1 MTPGH
6 HIPIGDLT
14 LTGELIRARCKGRAD
29 ERRQPE
35 QCRDQRWRVA
45 VCAAT
50 RSLTSGIWPYSDSG
64 QDHTNS
70 AVATATATRPALSQL
85 RRLTPPF

>member
-1 MTPGH
+1 V
-6 HIPIGDLT
+6 
-14 LTGELIRARCKGRAD
+14 RAVKAA
-29 ERRQPE
+29 PTNAANPSSAVTSAV
-35 QCRDQRWRVA
+35 RVA

-85 RRLTPPF
+85 RPLTPLF